1 MTADPWHCEAC
12 GAAYDMASCTLE
24 VGLVRLALRGAEGF
38 RLGSYGIEAE
48 VAGLLEPCTC
58 GGRLAAG
65 GEPEKLGSDPNFSRE
80 AVAPLAAAGWETLEG
95 SDDPALGRLR
105 DVWRPRALRLL
116 GREAELTPED
126 VLGLRLESRLA
137 DLRAEIER
145 ARAAGDDDAAQMAH
159 ARYIEIGTGYA
170 RRFAAR

>member
-1 MTADPWHCEAC
+1 MNADPWHCEAC
-12 GAAYDMASCTLE
+12 GAAYDMASRTLE
-24 VGLVRLALRGAEGF
+24 VGLVRLALNGADGF
-38 RLGSYGIEAE
+38 TLGSEGIEAE
-48 VAGLLEPCTC
+48 VAPLLEPCAC
-58 GGRLAAG
+58 GGRIAPG
-65 GEPEKLGSDPNFSRE
+65 GDATLGSDPVVARE
-80 AVAPLAAAGWETLEG
+80 AVRSLATRGWDVLEA

-116 GREAELTPED
+116 GRESELTPED

-145 ARAAGDDDAAQMAH
+145 AQAAGDDDAAQMAH

>member
-12 GAAYDMASCTLE
+12 GAAYDMASRTLE
-24 VGLVRLALRGAEGF
+24 VGLVRLALNGADGF
-38 RLGSYGIEAE
+38 TLGSEGIEAE
-48 VAGLLEPCTC
+48 VAPLLEPCAC
-58 GGRLAAG
+58 GGRIAPG
-65 GEPEKLGSDPNFSRE
+65 GDATLGSDPVVAPE
-80 AVAPLAAAGWETLEG
+80 AVRPLATRGWAVLEA

-116 GREAELTPED
+116 GRESELTPED

-145 ARAAGDDDAAQMAH
+145 AQAAGDDDAAQMAH